1 MSDTPVQVTTKNP
14 KKVEADKRLA
24 EFNRKNREEYKRLL
38 MAQTEL
44 QSAPQTQTQPAPQT
58 HSAPQTQL
66 EDPKD
71 IVIEDSVTD
80 GPKHGGVNYTIM
92 GGGVIVMLLIGALV
106 VYKNKDKN
114 IRVKGTPPSNSGNKK
129 TMRIS
134 KLEME

>member
-14 KKVEADKRLA
+14 KKVEAGKRLA

-38 MAQTEL
+38 MAQTEV
-44 QSAPQTQTQPAPQT
+44 QSAHQT

-71 IVIEDSVTD
+71 IVIEDSVKD
-80 GPKHGGVNYTIM
+80 APKHGGVNYTIM
-92 GGGVIVMLLIGALV
+92 GGGGVIVLVLIGAYF

-114 IRVKGTPPSNSGNKK
+114 IKVKCTPPSNSGNKK